1 MTLERLTERLEEEKA
16 KIGKVDGR
24 RFNSRSRTKMMWE
37 MRNIEKAHAAI
48 ERKKRVNRSMYTP
61 EELQEYKEI
70 EDRFREEQASSREKE
85 DPTPTPLKIPAFTS
99 TSAGTPAGTPET
111 GKSPVRSASA
121 PSMANSTVEPV
132 TRRKSMA

>member
-24 RFNSRSRTKMMWE
+24 RFNSRSRTKMFWE
-37 MRNIEKAHAAI
+37 MRNIERAHAAI
-48 ERKKRVNRSMYTP
+48 QRKKKNLGPRSMYTP

-70 EDRFREEQASSREKE
+70 ENRFREEQVSSREKG
-85 DPTPTPLKIPAFTS
+85 DPKLPAFTS
-99 TSAGTPAGTPET
+99 TSAGTPAGTPEPGT
-111 GKSPVRSASA
+111 SPVRCMSA
-121 PSMANSTVEPV
+121 PSMTDSTVDESE